1 MYYYLYPPLVM
12 TRSGRAS
19 GDRLGSC
26 AKAFY
31 HIPWGLLGSGAYR
44 FRLSGVIPPWSR
56 PPDTFTSPLPDPS
69 ENLGSYVGPG
79 LDRQTPHA
87 NHPCMQQLGGDIIGR
102 EGCLEAT
109 IYSSEI
115 PFMGTAPSAT
125 VMLYVHGSL
134 FVAGDAWTHGAF
146 SGKVLVQYYTV
157 FLCSGPSIGSGSSA
171 FLLWRSSERK
181 RPMAAPGTTVFWTS
195 GAC

>member
-1 MYYYLYPPLVM
+1 MRTHAYARVRASTCCNCVASSRCISRDAVHTGEEKWSSIATLTIKLFAAPVNAPVMLSFDRDRHMYYYLYPPLVI

-31 HIPWGLLGSGAYR
+31 HIPRGLLGSGAYR

-69 ENLGSYVGPG
+69 EILGSYVGPG

-102 EGCLEAT
+102 EGCLETT
-109 IYSSEI
+109 I
-115 PFMGTAPSAT
+115 
-125 VMLYVHGSL
+125 
-134 FVAGDAWTHGAF
+134 
-146 SGKVLVQYYTV
+146 
-157 FLCSGPSIGSGSSA
+157 
-171 FLLWRSSERK
+171 
-181 RPMAAPGTTVFWTS
+181 
-195 GAC
+195 